1 MFKDLLDYERERDAA
16 RREAMSNLSKNVLEA
31 GLDDAS
37 YTGE

>member
-1 MFKDLLDYERERDAA
+1 VFKDLLDYESKRDAS
-16 RREAMSNLSKNVLEA
+16 RGEAISNLSKKVLEA